1 MNFVSVRELRNNS
14 ASVWKALAYEK
25 DLVVTSNGRPIA
37 ILSETS
43 SEDIEASL
51 LALRQAR
58 AQLAVAQMQR
68 DALSAGVSKLSLD
81 EINEEIREVR
91 QRRPQ

>member
-14 ASVWKALAYEK
+14 ATVWKTLAQER

-43 SEDIEASL
+43 PTTFEESL
-51 LALRQAR
+51 TALRQAR
-58 AQLAVAQMQR
+58 AQLAVASMQK
-68 DALSAGVSKLSLD
+68 SAQESGASRLSLD
-81 EINEEIREVR
+81 EVNAEISEARRQGRE
-91 QRRPQ
+91 

>member
-14 ASVWKALAYEK
+14 ASIWKSLESQK
-25 DLVVTSNGRPIA
+25 DLVVTSHGRPIA
-37 ILSETS
+37 ILFETS
-43 SEDIEASL
+43 SEDFEASL

-58 AQLAVAQMQR
+58 AQLAVARMRQS
-68 DALSAGVSKLSLD
+68 ALRSGASQLSLD

-91 QRRPQ
+91 QQRSR